1 MSPCLTPGPAAAT
14 RRQLLAHLGFEDA
27 LPPADGPPP
36 ADANAASLEAL
47 AAGPDAAGGGA
58 AAHAASNGDAAF
70 ADEGARARG
79 GRPRRLWPVP
89 RGRGSARVEPEAF
102 HAWAGGM
109 CSRDRRA
116 RLHAPCACKALV
128 LKQALQPLK

>member
-1 MSPCLTPGPAAAT
+1 VSPCLTPGPAAAT

-47 AAGPDAAGGGA
+47 AA
-58 AAHAASNGDAAF
+58 AAHAARTGAAAA
-70 ADEGARARG
+70 ADVGARARG